1 MDSNLE
7 DKRKELFELHKQK
20 LGTDKPLMRKQ
31 APVSPMPEQKPQNEK
46 AQTGRKNKMVIG
58 IIGVTS
64 VIVVIEL
71 VFLAKE
77 LGWFK

>member
-31 APVSPMPEQKPQNEK
+31 TPVSLMPEQKPQIEK
-46 AQTGRKNKMVIG
+46 AQGERKNKMVTG
-58 IIGVTS
+58 IVGVTA
-64 VIVVIEL
+64 IVVIVEL
-71 VFLAKE
+71 LFLAKE

>member
-31 APVSPMPEQKPQNEK
+31 APVSLIPEQKPQTEK
-46 AQTGRKNKMVIG
+46 AQADRKNKMVTG
-58 IIGVTS
+58 IVGVTA
-64 VIVVIEL
+64 IVVIVEL
-71 VFLAKE
+71 LFLAKE

>member
-7 DKRKELFELHKQK
+7 QKRKELFELHKQK
-20 LGTDKPLMRKQ
+20 LGTDKPLMRKP
-31 APVSPMPEQKPQNEK
+31 APVSPVQEKIPQT
-46 AQTGRKNKMVIG
+46 AQAAAASKNKMVIG